1 MKEESVSSLV
11 YALRSIAH
19 SVTPLDASP
28 VSVGNGKQ
36 VGSLTEAVMYLASSM
51 NNIADA
57 IRDHAETMDVAISR
71 LEPEDN

>member
-28 VSVGNGKQ
+28 ATVDNGKQ

-51 NNIADA
+51 KEIADA
-57 IRDHAETMDVAISR
+57 INNHADVMQ
-71 LEPEDN
+71 NK

>member
-1 MKEESVSSLV
+1 MKEEAVGSLV

-51 NNIADA
+51 KEIADA
-57 IRDHAETMDVAISR
+57 INNHADVMQ
-71 LEPEDN
+71 N

>member
-1 MKEESVSSLV
+1 MKEEAVGSLV

-51 NNIADA
+51 KEIADA
-57 IRDHAETMDVAISR
+57 INNHADVMQ
-71 LEPEDN
+71 NK

>member
-1 MKEESVSSLV
+1 MKEEAVSSLV

-51 NNIADA
+51 KEIADA
-57 IRDHAETMDVAISR
+57 INNHADVMQ
-71 LEPEDN
+71 NK